1 MVVDNVD
8 YTSGMEKNMS
18 REFTDLTD
26 TLCFGVSHQISIHL
40 KICLAYLCFA
50 LVFPSK
56 LASFKPQFNL
66 PLKTGY
72 VLNLI
77 VFTAIRISYGEK
89 GTSSWMS
96 CGTFEVNMLC
106 GLTTVSE
113 TFLLI
118 C

>member
-50 LVFPSK
+50 LVSPPPQSL
-56 LASFKPQFNL
+56 LALNTNL
-66 PLKTGY
+66 VYP
-72 VLNLI
+72 
-77 VFTAIRISYGEK
+77 
-89 GTSSWMS
+89 
-96 CGTFEVNMLC
+96 
-106 GLTTVSE
+106 
-113 TFLLI
+113 
-118 C
+118 

>member
-50 LVFPSK
+50 LVSPPKF
-56 LASFKPQFNL
+56 ASFKHQFSL

-77 VFTAIRISYGEK
+77 VFLQLSGYLMEK
-89 GTSSWMS
+89 KEHRVG
-96 CGTFEVNMLC
+96 CHVERLR
-106 GLTTVSE
+106 
-113 TFLLI
+113 
-118 C
+118 

>member
-50 LVFPSK
+50 LVSPPPPKF
-56 LASFKPQFNL
+56 ASFKHQFSL

-77 VFTAIRISYGEK
+77 VFYSYPDILWRKRNIELDVM
-89 GTSSWMS
+89 WN
-96 CGTFEVNMLC
+96 V
-106 GLTTVSE
+106 
-113 TFLLI
+113 
-118 C
+118 